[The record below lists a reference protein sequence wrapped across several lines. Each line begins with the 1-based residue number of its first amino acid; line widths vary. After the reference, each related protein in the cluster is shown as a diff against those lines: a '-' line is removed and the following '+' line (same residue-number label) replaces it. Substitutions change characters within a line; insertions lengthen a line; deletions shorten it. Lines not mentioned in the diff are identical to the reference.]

1 MLHRYHLTHLSI
13 LCIEHYA
20 IVLILNGDI
29 RLFIPNTKVIEV
41 KNSVTAKNY
50 YWKYVKNV
58 NLPFSDGKTIVQSRF
73 SSLIPQRFM

>member
-1 MLHRYHLTHLSI
+1 M
-13 LCIEHYA
+13 
-20 IVLILNGDI
+20 
-29 RLFIPNTKVIEV
+29 FIPNTKVIEV

>member
-1 MLHRYHLTHLSI
+1 MGKSHASQ
-13 LCIEHYA
+13 YA
-20 IVLILNGDI
+20 NFGSLPIVLILNGDI

>member
-1 MLHRYHLTHLSI
+1 RLHRYHLTHLSI
-13 LCIEHYA
+13 LCLEHYA

-50 YWKYVKNV
+50 HWEYVKNV
-58 NLPFSDGKTIVQSRF
+58 NLPFRMEKRLF
-73 SSLIPQRFM
+73 SQGLVL